1 MLAGRCAIFSLIVA
15 LSTPCAQAGKTAP
28 LPSFTASYTIHNL
41 TLKILD
47 IGTYN
52 AKLSTVDSVRFRYEA
67 HSRPAGMLAWLY
79 KDRIDEQSQWR
90 IFKAAIRPLS
100 YTYNRSGGSKQ
111 RLVELRFDW
120 RRGTV
125 ENKVDG
131 DSWRMPIPDGTI
143 DKLTVQLAM
152 MLDLGH
158 GRNTMQYAVAD
169 GGTLKTYRF
178 KVIGKERLVTPAGSY
193 DTLKLE
199 RLRDNNKRSTYLW
212 CAPKLHNLPVRVDQ
226 REEDDSKFSMV
237 LTAYTE
243 P

>member
-1 MLAGRCAIFSLIVA
+1 MLAPPRTLLFLVIA
-15 LSTPCAQAGKTAP
+15 LATPYADATKLTP
-28 LPSFTASYTIHNL
+28 LPNFTASYTVHNL
-41 TLKILD
+41 TLKVLD

-52 AKLSTVDSVRFRYEA
+52 AKLSTVGSDRYRYEA
-67 HSRPAGMLAWLY
+67 HTRPAGMLTWIY
-79 KDRIDEQSQWR
+79 KDQIDEQSQWLMH
-90 IFKAAIRPLS
+90 KAAIRPLS
-100 YTYNRSGGSKQ
+100 YIYNRNGGSKQ

-120 RRGTV
+120 RRGSV

-131 DSWRMPIPDGTI
+131 DIWRMPVPVGAL
-143 DKLTVQLAM
+143 DKLAVQLAM
-152 MLDLGH
+152 MIDLGH
-158 GRNTMQYAVAD
+158 GKNTLEYAVAD

-212 CAPKLHNLPVRVDQ
+212 CAPKLHNLPVRIDQ

-237 LTAYTE
+237 LTGYTE